1 MKVRLRYSTLALV
14 LSFVAIG
21 DASLNDELPE
31 DKFVVLRASPTT
43 MEHLEIIRELHDNMH
58 EYDLDFWLT
67 PHSIDHKADIMV
79 RETGL
84 SWLTNV
90 LTNNSIPFLVTIPDV
105 KQLILDREHKPLAPS
120 SSFAKRLN
128 DEGGNKARYGLGE
141 YHSYNH
147 IVSWMEDIQRN
158 YPDKAMVITIG
169 MTEEGRPIKGIKI
182 GTGVYRTDKRV
193 FWIDGGIHAREW
205 AAVHTV
211 AYVIDRLIADYDTDP
226 LVRQAV
232 DQLNFYIFPVLN
244 PDGYEYSRSGVSPMI
259 RLWRKNRSSMICKK
273 DQWFRERC
281 CGGVDLNRNFDWFWG
296 EIGSSS
302 DRCSEIY
309 QGKSPFSESESRA
322 VRDVMMSPE
331 LRGKVDAFLTLHTYS
346 QMWIHPF
353 SHQRKTVPEDI
364 SDIEQVGRKA
374 IGALESVYGTKYRF
388 GTGAD
393 ILYPS
398 SGGSDDWAKGK
409 GGVKYVY
416 LMELRPSEEVWDG
429 FILDSRQLIPT
440 GRETWAGIKV
450 VIEAVLKLRRG
461 SFEDNQGLIPSPSG
475 SESSPPVEEP
485 STTTTS
491 YTTTTMATTAMIPTY
506 STTMETGAVSW
517 GIDIL
522 SAPLPHDTTL
532 FQNFLP
538 LTTLTTPFAIT
549 DAPLSFTSVFHAPA
563 QPKRAIEAER
573 WIFVESPLYT
583 AARIGT
589 TRPAPPPPPPPPPP
603 TTTTT
608 IFTTTTSTTTTTTT
622 PITTRAPVSTSPFFR
637 RRQFRPSQVRPRVVV
652 SAEARAAAIER
663 YREQQARLDAM
674 RQRIRTD
681 SARNRQRGDVRSSS
695 RRTSSTSTER
705 PTVSN
710 DTGGP
715 RTCADRSPW
724 CSAWMQRSARVCVI
738 SSIFM
743 RRDCARTCRFC

>member
-1 MKVRLRYSTLALV
+1 MGTQMIDKEQELPLTVQSKNSPFEKESGYRFEHQLTSMKVRLRYSTLALV

-450 VIEAVLKLRRG
+450 VIEAVLKLRR
-461 SFEDNQGLIPSPSG
+461 
-475 SESSPPVEEP
+475 
-485 STTTTS
+485 
-491 YTTTTMATTAMIPTY
+491 
-506 STTMETGAVSW
+506 
-517 GIDIL
+517 
-522 SAPLPHDTTL
+522 
-532 FQNFLP
+532 
-538 LTTLTTPFAIT
+538 
-549 DAPLSFTSVFHAPA
+549 
-563 QPKRAIEAER
+563 
-573 WIFVESPLYT
+573 
-583 AARIGT
+583 ARIGT

-603 TTTTT
+603 PTTTT

>member
-1 MKVRLRYSTLALV
+1 MRTKLQSQAQETAVDRYSRRKRKLHHYPLDFESYLVQMKVRLRYSTLALMKVRLRYSTLALV

-105 KQLILDREHKPLAPS
+105 KQLAPS

-158 YPDKAMVITIG
+158 YPDKAIVITIGMTEEGRPIKGIKIGTGVYRTDKRYGLGEYHSYNHIVSWMEDIQRNYPDKAIVITIG

-461 SFEDNQGLIPSPSG
+461 SFEDNQGLIPSPS
-475 SESSPPVEEP
+475 STVESSPPVEEP

-491 YTTTTMATTAMIPTY
+491 YT
-506 STTMETGAVSW
+506 
-517 GIDIL
+517 
-522 SAPLPHDTTL
+522 
-532 FQNFLP
+532 
-538 LTTLTTPFAIT
+538 
-549 DAPLSFTSVFHAPA
+549 
-563 QPKRAIEAER
+563 
-573 WIFVESPLYT
+573 
-583 AARIGT
+583 
-589 TRPAPPPPPPPPPP
+589 
-603 TTTTT
+603 
-608 IFTTTTSTTTTTTT
+608 TTTTTTT